1 MKRYYFLQLFRTSF
15 NTIWKKIFVTKLPFL
30 QPILPNPRNPLN
42 DQNQLSMTK
51 FSFLLLFGCPTVNF
65 QPLPTFNSFLHLM
78 LVTMFCLFWPKSH
91 RKPLKRK
98 FFVNT
103 PLEGWLP
110 PNPSLKTSGW
120 ILLRLLGKVVARVFL
135 STDWPFRVSLKNS
148 SHEKFLKIGEIKMRA
163 GKERTHWKVFV
174 KILKNFW
181 EHLLHL
187 STLEKTTIAN

>member
-1 MKRYYFLQLFRTSF
+1 MKRYCFLQLFRNLF
-15 NTIWKKIFVTKLPFL
+15 NNIWKKIFDTNFPFL
-30 QPILPNPRNPLN
+30 QPILPNPPNPLN
-42 DQNQLSMTK
+42 DQNQLSIAKVCFFYCFLAAPRST
-51 FSFLLLFGCPTVNF
+51 FGYCRRDSFLD
-65 QPLPTFNSFLHLM
+65 LM
-78 LVTMFCLFWPKSH
+78 LMIMFCLFWLKSH
-91 RKPLKRK
+91 PKPLKRK

-110 PNPSLKTSGW
+110 PNPSLKTSGR

-187 STLEKTTIAN
+187 STLEKTTIAK